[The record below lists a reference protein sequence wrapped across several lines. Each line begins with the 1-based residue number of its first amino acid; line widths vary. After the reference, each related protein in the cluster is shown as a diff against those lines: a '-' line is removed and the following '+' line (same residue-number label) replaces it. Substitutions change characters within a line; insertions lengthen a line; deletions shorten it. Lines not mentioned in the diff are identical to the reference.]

1 MSTITPKNLI
11 EVQEWRYAVKKF
23 DASRKIDSATW
34 DALEQ
39 TLILTPS
46 SFGLQPWK
54 FLVVTSQAVKEQ
66 LKPASWNQSQV
77 TDCSHHVVFCAKA
90 NVTEVDVDNFLKE
103 TAETRGLPIA
113 SLKGYRD
120 VLVSFTAKADKEG
133 WIQQWTTRQAYI
145 ALGNLM
151 TSAAM
156 LGIDTCPMEGFEPA
170 RYDEILGLPA
180 QGLHAVVGCC
190 VGYRSADD
198 KYASLKK
205 VRFPKSQLVQHL

>member
-1 MSTITPKNLI
+1 MNTITPQNLL
-11 EVQEWRYAVKKF
+11 ELQEWRYAVKKF
-23 DASRKIDSATW
+23 DASRKIDNSTW

-39 TLILTPS
+39 TLVLTPS

-54 FLVVTSQAVKEQ
+54 FLVITSQAVKEQ

-90 NVTEVDVDNFLKE
+90 NVTEADVDLFIKRVVE
-103 TAETRGLPIA
+103 VRGSEVQ

-120 VLVSFTAKADKEG
+120 VIAGFAAKAAKEG
-133 WIQQWTTRQAYI
+133 WLRQWTAKQVYI

-151 TSAAM
+151 TSAAA
-156 LGIDTCPMEGFEPA
+156 LGVDTCPMEGFEPA
-170 RYDEILGLPA
+170 KYDEILGLPA
-180 QGLHAVVGCC
+180 EGLNAVVGCC

-198 KYASLKK
+198 RYATAKK
-205 VRFPKSQLVQHL
+205 VRFPIEELIKRI

>member
-1 MSTITPKNLI
+1 MNTITPQNLL
-11 EVQEWRYAVKKF
+11 ELQEWRYAVKKF
-23 DASRKIDSATW
+23 DASRKIDNSTW

-39 TLILTPS
+39 TLVLTPS

-54 FLVVTSQAVKEQ
+54 FLVITSQAVKEQ

-90 NVTEVDVDNFLKE
+90 NVTEADVDLFIKRVVE
-103 TAETRGLPIA
+103 VRGSEVQ

-120 VLVSFTAKADKEG
+120 VIAGFAAKAAKEG
-133 WIQQWTTRQAYI
+133 WLRQWTAKQVYI

-151 TSAAM
+151 TSAAA
-156 LGIDTCPMEGFEPA
+156 LGVDTCPMEGFEPA
-170 RYDEILGLPA
+170 KYDEILGLPA
-180 QGLHAVVGCC
+180 EGVNAVVGCC

-198 KYASLKK
+198 RYATAKK
-205 VRFPKSQLVQHL
+205 VRFPIEELIKRI

>member
-1 MSTITPKNLI
+1 MNTITPQNLL
-11 EVQEWRYAVKKF
+11 ELQEWRYAVKKF
-23 DASRKIDSATW
+23 DASRKIDNSTW

-39 TLILTPS
+39 TLVLTPS

-54 FLVVTSQAVKEQ
+54 FLVITSQAVKEQ

-90 NVTEVDVDNFLKE
+90 NVTEADVDLFIKRV
-103 TAETRGLPIA
+103 AEVRGSEVQ

-120 VLVSFTAKADKEG
+120 VIAGFAAKAAKEG
-133 WIQQWTTRQAYI
+133 WLRQWTAKQVYI

-151 TSAAM
+151 TSAAA
-156 LGIDTCPMEGFEPA
+156 LGVDTCPMEGFEPA
-170 RYDEILGLPA
+170 KYDEILGLPA
-180 QGLHAVVGCC
+180 EGLNAVVGCC

-198 KYASLKK
+198 RYATAKK
-205 VRFPKSQLVQHL
+205 VRFPIEELIKRI

>member
-1 MSTITPKNLI
+1 MNTITPQNLL
-11 EVQEWRYAVKKF
+11 ELQEWRYAVKKF
-23 DASRKIDSATW
+23 DASRKIDNSTW

-39 TLILTPS
+39 TLVLTPS

-54 FLVVTSQAVKEQ
+54 FLVITSQAVKEQ

-90 NVTEVDVDNFLKE
+90 NVTEADVDLFIKRV
-103 TAETRGLPIA
+103 AEVRGSEVQ

-120 VLVSFTAKADKEG
+120 VIAGFAAKAAKEG
-133 WIQQWTTRQAYI
+133 WLRQWTAKQVYI

-151 TSAAM
+151 TSAAA
-156 LGIDTCPMEGFEPA
+156 LGVDTCPMEGFEPA
-170 RYDEILGLPA
+170 KYDEILGLPA
-180 QGLHAVVGCC
+180 EGVNAVVGCC

-198 KYASLKK
+198 RYATAKK
-205 VRFPKSQLVQHL
+205 VRFPIEELIKRI

>member
-1 MSTITPKNLI
+1 MNTITPQNLL
-11 EVQEWRYAVKKF
+11 ELQEWRYAVKKF
-23 DASRKIDSATW
+23 DASRKIDNSTW

-39 TLILTPS
+39 TLVLTPS

-54 FLVVTSQAVKEQ
+54 FLVITSQAVKEQ

-90 NVTEVDVDNFLKE
+90 NVTEADVDLFIE
-103 TAETRGLPIA
+103 RMAEVRGSEVQ

-120 VLVSFTAKADKEG
+120 VIAGFATKAAKEG
-133 WIQQWTTRQAYI
+133 WLKQWTAKQVYI

-151 TSAAM
+151 TSAAA
-156 LGIDTCPMEGFEPA
+156 LGVDTCPMEGFEPA
-170 RYDEILGLPA
+170 KYDEILGLPA
-180 QGLHAVVGCC
+180 EGLNAVVGCC

-198 KYASLKK
+198 RYATAKK
-205 VRFPKSQLVQHL
+205 VRFPIEELIKRI